1 MYVKL
6 AHDFRNFWLHME
18 EQISLLDESM
28 FKEISSL
35 TIEQKKTLQI
45 KLKSLTKANWSINQ
59 WMKYSASVASLSGN
73 LLYVIEGLLPMLSG
87 FCYEMSLHLSGKNE
101 LCTGI
106 LTSSEVNIVKEISE
120 KLLVRHN
127 HLQQNFLCSFSDAAS
142 F

>member
-6 AHDFRNFWLHME
+6 AHDIRNFWLHME

-127 HLQQNFLCSFSDAAS
+127 HLQQNLCSFSDAAS